1 MNLNNA
7 LLQPAGALPHLMKNV
22 LNRLRAYET
31 LGREEARE
39 ILLAINSGYVNEHQI
54 TAFMSVYMM
63 RRTTIAELS
72 GFRDALLEQGIKPVL
87 PAADAIDIVGTGGDG
102 KNTFNISTLSAFV
115 VAGAG
120 FPVIKHGNYGA
131 TSVSGSSD
139 VLEYLGYRFT
149 TDEAHLARQME
160 KANICFLHAP
170 LFHPAMKKVAH
181 IRRNLGVRTFFNLL
195 GPVCNPAQPGYLL
208 LGANSL
214 PIARMYHYLLQDT
227 AQQYRVIY
235 SLDGYDEISLT
246 GSTKVFGNHTD
257 GIIEPA
263 DFGFAPVKASEIE
276 SGPTVQHAAGIFM
289 AVLGNKA
296 TPAQQQVVLAN
307 SAMAIHCRNEHL
319 SLSDCIALARVSL
332 QSGKALHA
340 FQQLIKTA
348 TSL

>member
-31 LGREEARE
+31 LDREEARE

-54 TAFMSVYMM
+54 VAFMSVYMM

-72 GFRDALLEQGIKPVL
+72 GFRDALLQQAIKPLL
-87 PAADAIDIVGTGGDG
+87 PAGDAIDIVGTGGDG

-149 TDEAHLARQME
+149 TDEQSLSRQME
-160 KANICFLHAP
+160 QANICLLHAP
-170 LFHPAMKKVAH
+170 LFHPAMKKVAQ

-195 GPVCNPAQPGYLL
+195 GPICNPAQPAYLL

-214 PIARMYHYLLQDT
+214 PIARMYHYLLQET
-227 AQQYRVIY
+227 GRQYRVVY
-235 SLDGYDEISLT
+235 SLDGYDELSLT
-246 GSTKVFGNHTD
+246 GIAKIFGPKTD
-257 GIIEPA
+257 RIISPE
-263 DFGFAPVKASEIE
+263 DFGYAPVMPAELE
-276 SGPTVQHAAGIFM
+276 SGPTVQDAARLFM
-289 AVLGNKA
+289 AVLNNTA
-296 TPAQQQVVLAN
+296 TLAQQQVVLAN
-307 SAMAIHCRNEHL
+307 SAMAIHCRNEQLPLQTAWKWPKHR
-319 SLSDCIALARVSL
+319 CIQEKHYPYFSN
-332 QSGKALHA
+332 
-340 FQQLIKTA
+340 F
-348 TSL
+348 

>member
-7 LLQPAGALPHLMKNV
+7 LLQPAGSLPHLMKNV

-31 LGREEARE
+31 LSHEEAKE

-54 TAFMSVYMM
+54 VAFMSVYMM

-72 GFRDALLEQGIKPVL
+72 GFRDALLEQGIKPQL
-87 PAADAIDIVGTGGDG
+87 PADDAIDIVGTGGDG
-102 KNTFNISTLSAFV
+102 KNTFNISTLSAIV

-149 TDEAHLARQME
+149 TDEQNLSRQME
-160 KANICFLHAP
+160 QSNICFLHAP

-195 GPVCNPAQPGYLL
+195 GPLCNPVRTGYLL

-214 PIARMYHYLLQDT
+214 PIARMYHYLLQETD
-227 AQQYRVIY
+227 QQYRVIY
-235 SLDGYDEISLT
+235 SLDGYDELSLT
-246 GSTKVFGNHTD
+246 GGAKIFGPKTD
-257 GIIEPA
+257 SILEPA
-263 DFGFAPVKASEIE
+263 AFGYAPVAASELE
-276 SGPTVQHAAGIFM
+276 SGATVQHAATIFM
-289 AVLGNKA
+289 AVLNNTA
-296 TPAQQQVVLAN
+296 TAAQQQVVLAN

-319 SLSDCIALARVSL
+319 SLADCLEMAKASL
-332 QSGKALHA
+332 YSGKALA
-340 FQQLIKTA
+340 VLQQLIKTA
-348 TSL
+348 VS